1 MGSLSDM
8 ISALIRRDTRELP
21 LHAHSEESPCEDEP
35 RRQLSTV
42 RLQLPPVT
50 TLLDLD
56 VEISASGLWQIN
68 FCGLNHTDY
77 SIMLKQPKQ
86 TNTLRNT
93 M

>member
-1 MGSLSDM
+1 MNLEGSCL
-8 ISALIRRDTRELP
+8 
-21 LHAHSEESPCEDEP
+21 
-35 RRQLSTV
+35 QV
-42 RLQLPPVT
+42 RLQLPPET

-56 VEISASGLWQIN
+56 VEISASELWQIN

-77 SIMLKQPKQ
+77 SSMLKQSKQ